1 MNQSGTTLIEWVIA
15 LALNALIVVAVLSGL
30 QASRLAFDLTQQLGE
45 LADRGRFIRTV
56 IAQDLRL
63 GGARLPCAPSAQHP
77 LDRTVGVVQD
87 SPWLRFD
94 APVWGIEAPGTG
106 INSRWRL
113 DDDPASPLRAGQH
126 LPSAINKRLDGQSDV
141 LMVYRLHPQ
150 PQAAVASVSVTGV
163 ELTRSVDQRT
173 CGIWAVTD
181 CSQAVILQDS
191 AHQTRRLSGQRG
203 GCTPGN
209 RTAHQPFDAALWP
222 VLEHVAVYRWEA
234 NAWFVGHNADH
245 QRVLYRALFRHGG
258 ARVRVDEMARG
269 VASLQVEYGLVG
281 PASGLRW
288 HSAETVSDWSS
299 VAVVRFGVVVSA
311 PSRTHRADSQQTPP
325 LRVLSARIRHG
336 NTAGMVAGFD
346 GAAALGLPRADG

>member
-56 IAQDLRL
+56 IGQDLRL

-126 LPSAINKRLDGQSDV
+126 LPNAINKRLDGQSDV